1 MKAISYVPHGAVPD
15 LRGNAPAIVA
25 QEFVR
30 HFRLVAPHTV
40 CDREIYTNAFE
51 IERDY
56 GPIHRLRVGRVYRRL
71 FQKITRLD
79 PYPLHARAARI
90 ADRVGAD
97 VFHAHQLEFPVADF
111 LRRTHRRPT
120 VLVHM
125 HVYRTFKEELGVADC
140 YVAVSEYARRRSI
153 EERGYPTERVV
164 VVHNGVDTER
174 FRPPLPDERVAL
186 RAVLGIPPEAVV
198 VSYVGRKASSKGYL
212 AFLRAMNHLFQKR
225 RDVYGVSVGMITEE
239 TRRHDGELEEIV
251 ALLTELRAHPRF
263 HDFAPIAH
271 VRLPAI
277 YQLSDIVHF
286 ATYSDHETFGL
297 VAAEAQASGC
307 VLLGARHAAMHEI
320 VRDGVTGFLVPD
332 PRNVDDVIDR
342 TENVV
347 DRLESLGAMRTA
359 ARAWARQRFDW
370 SVVAQRL
377 ERLYFGLV
385 SGEAPAVACPDTYVD
400 GTGAETHSGDSDCF
414 RPQMESSTPPA

>member
-30 HFRLVAPHTV
+30 HFRLVAPHTI
-40 CDREIYTNAFE
+40 CDREIYPGSFE
-51 IERDY
+51 IDHNY
-56 GPIHRLRVGRVYRRL
+56 GPIHRMHVGRVYRRL

-90 ADRVGAD
+90 ADRIGAD

-111 LRRTHRRPT
+111 LRCTRRRPT
-120 VLVHM
+120 VFVHM

-153 EERGYPTERVV
+153 EERGYPADRIV
-164 VVHNGVDTER
+164 VVHNGVDTEH
-174 FRPPLPDERVAL
+174 FRPPLPGERVAL
-186 RAVLGIPPEAVV
+186 RAVLGIPPGAVV
-198 VSYVGRKASSKGYL
+198 VSYIGRKTSNKGYL
-212 AFLRAMNHLFQKR
+212 AFLRTMNHLFQKR
-225 RDVYGVSVGMITEE
+225 HDVYGVSVGTITEE
-239 TRRHDGELEEIV
+239 TRRHDGQLEEIV
-251 ALLTELRAHPRF
+251 ALLAELRAHPRF
-263 HDFAPIAH
+263 HDFPPIAH

-277 YQLSDIVHF
+277 YQMSDIVHF

-307 VLLGARHAAMHEI
+307 VLLGAQHAAMGEI
-320 VRDGVTGFLVPD
+320 VRDGVTGFLVPN
-332 PRNVDDVIDR
+332 PRNMDDVIDR
-342 TENVV
+342 TEDIV
-347 DRLESLGAMRTA
+347 DRLESLSAMRIE
-359 ARAWARQRFDW
+359 ARAWAQQRFDW

-377 ERLYFGLV
+377 ERLYFELANGKT
-385 SGEAPAVACPDTYVD
+385 PAVVCPGDYVANVN
-400 GTGAETHSGDSDCF
+400 TKTEIGDSDHF
-414 RPQMESSTPPA
+414 RSQAETVVPLV

>member
-1 MKAISYVPHGAVPD
+1 MKTISYVPHGAVPD

-30 HFRLVAPHTV
+30 HFRLVAPYTI
-40 CDREIYTNAFE
+40 CDREVYPDPFE
-51 IERDY
+51 IDRDY
-56 GPIHRLRVGRVYRRL
+56 GPIYRVRVGRVYRRL

-90 ADRVGAD
+90 ANRIGAD
-97 VFHAHQLEFPVADF
+97 VFHVHQLEFPVADF
-111 LRRTHRRPT
+111 LRRTCRRPA

-140 YVAVSEYARRRSI
+140 YVAVSEYARRRCI
-153 EERGYPTERVV
+153 EERGYPADRVV

-174 FRPPLPDERVAL
+174 FCPPLPDERIAL
-186 RAVLGIPPEAVV
+186 RSVLGIPPEAVV
-198 VSYVGRKASSKGYL
+198 VSYVGRKTSNKGYL
-212 AFLRAMNHLFQKR
+212 AFLRTMRHLFQKR
-225 RDVYGVSVGMITEE
+225 HDVYGVSVGTITEE
-239 TRRHDGELEEIV
+239 TRRYDGELEEIV

-263 HDFAPIAH
+263 RDFAPVAH
-271 VRLPAI
+271 ARLPAI

-297 VAAEAQASGC
+297 VAAEACASGC
-307 VLLGARHAAMHEI
+307 VLLGAQHAAMSEI
-320 VRDGVTGFLVPD
+320 VRDGVTGFLVPN

-342 TENVV
+342 TEDVI
-347 DRLESLGAMRTA
+347 DRLESLSAMRAA
-359 ARAWARQRFDW
+359 ARIWTRQRFDW

-385 SGEAPAVACPDTYVD
+385 SGETPTVACPDGNVAGV
-400 GTGAETHSGDSDCF
+400 GTKTHSGNSDYF
-414 RPQMESSTPPA
+414 HPPAKTVAPPA